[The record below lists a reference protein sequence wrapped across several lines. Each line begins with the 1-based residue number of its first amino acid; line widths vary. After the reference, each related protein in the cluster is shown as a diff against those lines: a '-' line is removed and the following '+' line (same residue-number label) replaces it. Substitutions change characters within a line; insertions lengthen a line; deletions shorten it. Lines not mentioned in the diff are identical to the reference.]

1 MTTLFLYEK
10 EIKLM
15 KLIINEDL
23 DTIKS
28 TLHNTNIIRKVDS
41 SGTINIPKSIRE
53 SMNIEANDEVYLYV
67 DNTNNTIAI
76 RKVNSDYIA
85 EDNNMDT
92 ENMTTLELTAAI
104 MDLMN
109 AITFTNVDT
118 LSSDIFNDSGEDVYY
133 ELNDVLYNA
142 LKGDVYRNT
151 YYPIKI
157 ENTPILFKITNN
169 GTLSFLFI
177 NKGITW
183 TITKK
188 GRTNM
193 DAFFTKKE
201 ALINIYNILSSL

>member
-1 MTTLFLYEK
+1 MTTLFLYGK
-10 EIKLM
+10 EMELM
-15 KLIINEDL
+15 KLVINEDL

-85 EDNNMDT
+85 EDSSMST
-92 ENMTTLELTAAI
+92 EDMTTSELAAAI

-109 AITFTNVDT
+109 TITFTNVNT
-118 LSSDIFNDSGEDVYY
+118 LSSNIFNDSGEDVYY
-133 ELNDVLYNA
+133 ELNDALYNA
-142 LKGDVYRNT
+142 LKGNVYRDT

-157 ENTPILFKITNN
+157 ENTPILFKMTNN

-177 NKGITW
+177 NKGIIW
-183 TITKK
+183 TITKR

-201 ALINIYNILSSL
+201 ALTNIYNILSSL

>member
-1 MTTLFLYEK
+1 
-10 EIKLM
+10 M

>member
-1 MTTLFLYEK
+1 MRLV
-10 EIKLM
+10 
-15 KLIINEDL
+15 INEDL

-53 SMNIEANDEVYLYV
+53 SIGIEANDEVYLYV

-76 RKVNSDYIA
+76 RKVNIDYIA
-85 EDNNMDT
+85 EDSSMST
-92 ENMTTLELTAAI
+92 EDMTTSELAAAI

-109 AITFTNVDT
+109 TITFTNVNT
-118 LSSDIFNDSGEDVYY
+118 LSSNIFNDSGEDVYY
-133 ELNDVLYNA
+133 ELNDALYNA
-142 LKGDVYRNT
+142 LRGNVYRDT

-157 ENTPILFKITNN
+157 ENTPILFKMTNN
-169 GTLSFLFI
+169 GILSFLFI
-177 NKGITW
+177 NKGIIW
-183 TITKK
+183 TITKR

-201 ALINIYNILSSL
+201 ALTNIYNILSSL

>member
-1 MTTLFLYEK
+1 
-10 EIKLM
+10 M
-15 KLIINEDL
+15 KLVINEDL

-85 EDNNMDT
+85 EDSSMST
-92 ENMTTLELTAAI
+92 EDMTTSELAAAI

-109 AITFTNVDT
+109 TITFTNVNT
-118 LSSDIFNDSGEDVYY
+118 LSSNIFNDSGEDVYY
-133 ELNDVLYNA
+133 ELNDALYNA
-142 LKGDVYRNT
+142 LKGNVYRDT

-157 ENTPILFKITNN
+157 ENTPILFKMTNN

-177 NKGITW
+177 NKGIIW
-183 TITKK
+183 TITKR

-201 ALINIYNILSSL
+201 ALTNIYNILSSL

>member
-1 MTTLFLYEK
+1 
-10 EIKLM
+10 M
-15 KLIINEDL
+15 KLVINEDL

-53 SMNIEANDEVYLYV
+53 SIGIEANDEVYLYV

-85 EDNNMDT
+85 EDSSMST
-92 ENMTTLELTAAI
+92 EDMTTSELAAAI

-109 AITFTNVDT
+109 TITFTNVNT
-118 LSSDIFNDSGEDVYY
+118 LSSNIFNDSGEDVYY
-133 ELNDVLYNA
+133 ELNDALYNA
-142 LKGDVYRNT
+142 LKGNVYRDT

-157 ENTPILFKITNN
+157 ENTPILFKMTNN

-177 NKGITW
+177 NKGIIW
-183 TITKK
+183 TITKR

-201 ALINIYNILSSL
+201 ALTNIYNILSSL

>member
-1 MTTLFLYEK
+1 
-10 EIKLM
+10 M
-15 KLIINEDL
+15 KLVINEDL
-23 DTIKS
+23 DIVKS

-53 SMNIEANDEVYLYV
+53 SMGIEANDEVYLYV

-76 RKVNSDYIA
+76 RKVNSNYIA
-85 EDNNMDT
+85 EDSNINT
-92 ENMTTLELTAAI
+92 EDMTTVELAAAI

-109 AITFTNVDT
+109 TITFTNVDT

-133 ELNDVLYNA
+133 ELNDALYNT
-142 LKGDVYRNT
+142 LKGDVYRDT

-183 TITKK
+183 TITKR

-193 DAFFTKKE
+193 NAFYTKKE
-201 ALINIYNILSSL
+201 ALTNIYNILSSL

>member
-1 MTTLFLYEK
+1 MTALFLYGK

-15 KLIINEDL
+15 RLVINEDL

-53 SMNIEANDEVYLYV
+53 SIGIEANDEVYLYV

-76 RKVNSDYIA
+76 RKVNIDYIA
-85 EDNNMDT
+85 EDSSMST
-92 ENMTTLELTAAI
+92 EDMTTSELAAAI

-109 AITFTNVDT
+109 TITFTNVNT
-118 LSSDIFNDSGEDVYY
+118 LSSNIFNDSGEDVYY
-133 ELNDVLYNA
+133 ELNDALYNA
-142 LKGDVYRNT
+142 LRGNVYRDT

-157 ENTPILFKITNN
+157 ENTPILFKMTNN
-169 GTLSFLFI
+169 GILSFLFI
-177 NKGITW
+177 NKGIIW
-183 TITKK
+183 TITKR

-201 ALINIYNILSSL
+201 ALTNIYNILSSL

>member
-1 MTTLFLYEK
+1 
-10 EIKLM
+10 M
-15 KLIINEDL
+15 KLVINEDL
-23 DTIKS
+23 DIVKS
-28 TLHNTNIIRKVDS
+28 ILHNTNIIRKVDS

-53 SMNIEANDEVYLYV
+53 SIGIEANDEVYLYV

-85 EDNNMDT
+85 EDSSMST
-92 ENMTTLELTAAI
+92 EDMTTLELAAAI

-109 AITFTNVDT
+109 TITFTNVNT
-118 LSSDIFNDSGEDVYY
+118 LSSNIFNDSGEDVYY
-133 ELNDVLYNA
+133 ELNDALYNA
-142 LKGDVYRNT
+142 LRGNVYRDT

-157 ENTPILFKITNN
+157 ENTPILFKMTNN

-177 NKGITW
+177 NKGIIW
-183 TITKK
+183 TITKR

-201 ALINIYNILSSL
+201 ALTNIYNILSSL

>member
-1 MTTLFLYEK
+1 
-10 EIKLM
+10 M
-15 KLIINEDL
+15 KLVINEYL

-53 SMNIEANDEVYLYV
+53 SIGIEANDEVYLYV

-85 EDNNMDT
+85 EDSSMST
-92 ENMTTLELTAAI
+92 EDMTTSELAAAI

-109 AITFTNVDT
+109 TITFTNVST
-118 LSSDIFNDSGEDVYY
+118 LSSNIFNDSGEDVYY
-133 ELNDVLYNA
+133 ELNDALYNA
-142 LKGDVYRNT
+142 LRGNVYRDT

-157 ENTPILFKITNN
+157 ENTPILFKMTNN

-177 NKGITW
+177 NKGIIW
-183 TITKK
+183 TITKR

-201 ALINIYNILSSL
+201 ALTNIYNILSSL

>member
-1 MTTLFLYEK
+1 
-10 EIKLM
+10 M
-15 KLIINEDL
+15 KLVINEDL

-53 SMNIEANDEVYLYV
+53 SIGIEANDEVYLYV

-85 EDNNMDT
+85 EDSSMSTAD
-92 ENMTTLELTAAI
+92 MTTSELAAAI

-109 AITFTNVDT
+109 TITFTNVNT
-118 LSSDIFNDSGEDVYY
+118 LSSNIFNDSGEDVYY
-133 ELNDVLYNA
+133 ELNDALYNA
-142 LKGDVYRNT
+142 LKGNVYRDT

-157 ENTPILFKITNN
+157 ENTPILFKMTNN

-177 NKGITW
+177 NKGIIW
-183 TITKK
+183 TITKR

-201 ALINIYNILSSL
+201 ALTNIYNILSSL

>member
-1 MTTLFLYEK
+1 
-10 EIKLM
+10 
-15 KLIINEDL
+15 
-23 DTIKS
+23 
-28 TLHNTNIIRKVDS
+28 
-41 SGTINIPKSIRE
+41 
-53 SMNIEANDEVYLYV
+53 
-67 DNTNNTIAI
+67 
-76 RKVNSDYIA
+76 
-85 EDNNMDT
+85 MDT
-92 ENMTTLELTAAI
+92 EDMTTLELAAVI

-109 AITFTNVDT
+109 TITFTDVNT

-142 LKGDVYRNT
+142 LKGDVYRDT

-157 ENTPILFKITNN
+157 ENTPILFKMTNN

-193 DAFFTKKE
+193 DAFYTKKE